1 MNILVITTT
10 PSARFKG
17 LITRYL
23 IKVDNNSYAGSVPK
37 KLFLEFEK
45 AAKDQNQNVT
55 IVEFASKH
63 NFGIKIH
70 LFGDKVNDFTDIDG
84 VLLPYRNRKEM

>member
-17 LITRYL
+17 LISRYL
-23 IKVDNNSYAGSVPK
+23 IKVDSNSYAGSVPK

-45 AAKDQNQNVT
+45 AAKGQNVT

-63 NFGIKIH
+63 SFGIKIH
-70 LFGDKVNDFTDIDG
+70 LFGDKVTDFTDIDG
-84 VLLPYRNRKEM
+84 VLLPYRNRNKM